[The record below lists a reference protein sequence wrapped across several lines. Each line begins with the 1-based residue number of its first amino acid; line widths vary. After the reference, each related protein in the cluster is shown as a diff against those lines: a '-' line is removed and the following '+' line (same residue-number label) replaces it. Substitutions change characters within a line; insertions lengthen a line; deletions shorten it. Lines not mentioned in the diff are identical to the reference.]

1 MTRFTLQDVQKNG
14 FRWAE
19 VKPEVV
25 RLVTEKELTVVR
37 EIREQAKSLD
47 HHVEA
52 RDYEDPGDRQERGE
66 N

>member
-1 MTRFTLQDVQKNG
+1 VTRFTLQDVQKNG

-19 VKPEVV
+19 VKPEIV

-37 EIREQAKSLD
+37 EIRVQAKDLD

-52 RDYEDPGDRQERGE
+52 RDYEDPGDRQERGDA
-66 N
+66 